1 MTKILISTAM
11 IFLVGCSLSIDSGA
25 SAQEP
30 NSEMI
35 GSESIKDFSVLGQI
49 SLFQDISIPMGQVV
63 DSQYRNNEL
72 LKVRGFNKTF
82 EVDKCDRRVQGQD
95 RFADRIAF
103 GVFRKMKLAVV
114 DLGAGVPGLFGM
126 SSDLN
131 TLTPVSL
138 MSHAFCPVSASSL
151 QVTFDGRNV
160 PSAGT
165 IAKAQKLTELL
176 NQFRNETLQGSLDS
190 KVKAYKLW
198 SKFMMCL
205 AYTESLTT
213 ADVDSSKKIA
223 EQMGFERPEGVSFY
237 NDSLQTN
244 PDSILNIGLYQFS
257 TVVNGGNTYSCVDD
271 WNRQNPSCSID
282 TNISRKNSL
291 NILASTYQSFN
302 AFCGASMIARM
313 FQVQVNTSRA
323 KNTHP
328 NNILNDGSLKPADE
342 RCVSPFMN
350 VNRSYNHF
358 GPLQNTTRNNLDQVL
373 SCALSE

>member
-1 MTKILISTAM
+1 MTKIIISTALF
-11 IFLVGCSLSIDSGA
+11 FLIGCSLSIDSGA
-25 SAQEP
+25 SAQVPGQEI
-30 NSEMI
+30 I
-35 GSESIKDFSVLGQI
+35 GSEAVSDFSKLGDI
-49 SLFQDISIPMGQVV
+49 NLFQEIAIPVGQAV
-63 DSQYRNNEL
+63 DNQYRYDEL
-72 LKVRGFNKTF
+72 MKVRNFNKSF
-82 EVDKCDRRVQGQD
+82 DVDKCDRAVQGQD

-103 GVFRKMKLAVV
+103 GIYKKMKLASMN
-114 DLGAGVPGLFGM
+114 LGAGVPGLFGM
-126 SSDLN
+126 SSDVNNLK
-131 TLTPVSL
+131 PVSL
-138 MSHAFCPVSASSL
+138 MSHSFCPVSASSL
-151 QVTFDGRNV
+151 QITYDGKNI
-160 PSAGT
+160 PASAT
-165 IAKAQKLTELL
+165 IAKAQKFTDML
-176 NQFRNETLQGSLDS
+176 NRYRTETLQGSLDS

-244 PDSILNIGLYQFS
+244 PDSILNIGLYQLS

-271 WNRQNPSCSID
+271 WNRQNPSCAID

-328 NNILNDGSLKPADE
+328 NNVLSDGSLKSADE

-373 SCALSE
+373 SCTLSE